1 MAKKEV
7 RFTKRPATMPAAP
20 DAAEAWINAPRGND
34 VQPLAVAPALP
45 EEPTKRLTLDIPES
59 LHARVKS
66 QCAKR
71 GKKMIDEIRIL
82 LETHFP
88 PEAG

>member
-7 RFTKRPATMPAAP
+7 KFTKRPSIPAVSNDP
-20 DAAEAWINAPRGND
+20 AEAWINAPRGSD
-34 VQPLAVAPALP
+34 SPPVAVAPALP

-88 PEAG
+88 PEN

>member
-1 MAKKEV
+1 MSKKEV
-7 RFTKRPATMPAAP
+7 KFTRRPAAP
-20 DAAEAWINAPRGND
+20 PVATDAAEAWINAPRGSD
-34 VQPLAVAPALP
+34 APAVVDAPAMP

-88 PEAG
+88 AEG

>member
-1 MAKKEV
+1 MSKKEV
-7 RFTKRPATMPAAP
+7 KFTRRPAALPAAT
-20 DAAEAWINAPRGND
+20 DAAEAWINAPRGSD
-34 VQPLAVAPALP
+34 APPIGVAPALP

-88 PEAG
+88 AET

>member
-1 MAKKEV
+1 MSKKEI
-7 RFTKRPATMPAAP
+7 RFTKRPATPPAAA
-20 DAAEAWINAPRGND
+20 DAAEAWINAPRGSEAPP
-34 VQPLAVAPALP
+34 VAVAPALP
-45 EEPTKRLTLDIPES
+45 EEATKRLTLDIPES

-88 PEAG
+88 PEG